1 MKGMYKEC
9 KSMVLL
15 YQNPYYQALAVRI

>member
-1 MKGMYKEC
+1 MYKEC